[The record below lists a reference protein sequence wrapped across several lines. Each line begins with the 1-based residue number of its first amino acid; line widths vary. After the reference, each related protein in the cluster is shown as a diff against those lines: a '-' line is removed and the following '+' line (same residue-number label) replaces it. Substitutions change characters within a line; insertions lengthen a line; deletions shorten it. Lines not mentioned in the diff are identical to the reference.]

1 MTRALDAPL
10 DAASLVAACCRA
22 KSGTGGMEV
31 SNDEDVCGSLPLI
44 AAPYLVQSG
53 QERRIPELIQGAG

>member
-1 MTRALDAPL
+1 
-10 DAASLVAACCRA
+10 
-22 KSGTGGMEV
+22 MEV

-53 QERRIPELIQGAG
+53 QERRIPELIQGVG